1 MRPNMDDRGVTKT
14 ERLRIAEIQM
24 SVTADKE
31 ENLAHAAGLVGQAME
46 EKPDFIALPEMF
58 CCPYTSSTF
67 SYYAEEE
74 HGPTDRFLAKLAKKH
89 GIWLIGGSMPE
100 RDGDAIY
107 NTCYIY
113 DRMGRKAAK
122 HRKVHLFDVTFPD
135 GKSYRESRTLSPGK
149 GITVFD
155 TEYGKCG
162 VIICFDIRFPRL
174 FEEMQK
180 EGVRLVFVPA
190 SFNMTSGPAHWE
202 LLFRSRAV
210 DNQIYMAG
218 ISTARDED
226 GKYVSYGHSIAV
238 DPWGKVLKELDEKE
252 GILTADLDLLYLDT
266 VRSSIPI
273 GNETFGMK
281 RP

>member
-1 MRPNMDDRGVTKT
+1 MDEKAVKKT
-14 ERLRIAEIQM
+14 ERMRIAEIQM
-24 SVTADKE
+24 RVTADKE
-31 ENLAHAAGLVGQAME
+31 ENLVHAARLVEQAME
-46 EKPDFIALPEMF
+46 EKPDFVALPEMF

-74 HGPTDRFLAKLAKKH
+74 NGSTDRFLSELAKKH

-100 RDGDAIY
+100 REHDALY
-107 NTCYIY
+107 NTCYVY
-113 DRMGRKAAK
+113 DRTGKKVAK
-122 HRKVHLFDVTFPD
+122 HRKVHLFDVAFPD
-135 GKSYRESRTLSPGK
+135 GKSYRESRSLSPGK

-155 TEYGKCG
+155 TEFGKCG
-162 VIICFDIRFPRL
+162 VIICFDIRFLKL
-174 FEEMQK
+174 FHEMQK

-226 GKYVSYGHSIAV
+226 GKYVSYGHSLAV
-238 DPWGKVLKELDEKE
+238 DPWGTVLKEFDETE
-252 GILTADLDLLYLDT
+252 GILTADLDLSYLDT
-266 VRSSIPI
+266 VRRSLPI
-273 GNETFGMK
+273 GNEIFGTK
-281 RP
+281 